1 MRPIQHFICQA
12 FTLAE
17 LITIGE
23 QIMRVEPSGRGC
35 TNRPYMHAKQSIHAA
50 IIPRCL
56 SIISAA
62 IPLARGIHIAVAA
75 MTCSIRIRL
84 LLEVYA
90 VLLLIG
96 SSELSISGQISLLT
110 DDGRRLG
117 ILIILLAGSQG
128 HQGGQCKLLGNRNG
142 LKNA

>member
-1 MRPIQHFICQA
+1 MRRYCHPGFSREGVYQEVDFVVISVLIEPSSSVARKGRMRPIQHFICQA

-62 IPLARGIHIAVAA
+62 IPNPKV
-75 MTCSIRIRL
+75 
-84 LLEVYA
+84 
-90 VLLLIG
+90 
-96 SSELSISGQISLLT
+96 
-110 DDGRRLG
+110 
-117 ILIILLAGSQG
+117 
-128 HQGGQCKLLGNRNG
+128 
-142 LKNA
+142 